1 MPETKR
7 WHPDRKTGWSSV
19 SGAATVVL
27 IFVFDR
33 GLGVQIGPEVA
44 SSMVTCIVAAVSYL
58 THHESELITDESYTA
73 QNTGGR
79 DRGMAPEPQRGER
92 GD

>member
-33 GLGVQIGPEVA
+33 LLGVQIGPEVA
-44 SSMVTCIVAAVSYL
+44 SSMVTCIVAAVSYF
-58 THHESELITDESYTA
+58 THHESELLTDES
-73 QNTGGR
+73 NTYSITGR
-79 DRGMAPEPQRGER
+79 GDRRMAPEPGRSEG
-92 GD
+92 GN

>member
-1 MPETKR
+1 MTQTKR

-19 SGAATVVL
+19 SGAGTVVL

-33 GLGVQIGPEVA
+33 LFGVQVGPEVA
-44 SSMVTCIVAAVSYL
+44 SSMVTCIVAAVSYF
-58 THHESELITDESYTA
+58 THHESELLTDESDA
-73 QNTGGR
+73 DPNTDQGHR
-79 DRGMAPEPQRGER
+79 RMAPEPQRSEE